1 MTLGWA
7 IITTGLHADVKIAPA
22 LNATPEAEL
31 VAVYSRDQG
40 RAEAFAQ
47 KHGAKAAY
55 SDLETL
61 LHDPRVEV
69 VFIASPNAL
78 HATQTLAAARAG
90 KHVLVEK
97 PMATTL
103 DDAVAMVRACQ
114 EAGVKLGVG
123 YHLRQHPGQR
133 AAQRLI
139 AQGVLGTV
147 ALAQGQWGFG
157 VRGQDGPPARTGLR
171 QWWDD
176 PELIGGA
183 STMMG
188 TGVHVIDLLRFVLG
202 QEVTEVAALT
212 DGQTAQ
218 HPLEQLVTM
227 LLRFDRGTLAT
238 MCCGRRLPDSRNDL
252 TVYGS
257 LGRVTT
263 RAALWE
269 GRQGALEVVSETVH
283 KTEVYPLT
291 PLANFIDE
299 LTDFHHAIR
308 EDREPAATG
317 LDGLRVVQV
326 TLAMIESARDGR
338 TVKIEPLTVH

>member
-1 MTLGWA
+1 MLGWA

-22 LNATPEAEL
+22 LNATPDAEL

-55 SDLETL
+55 SDLEAL
-61 LHDPRVEV
+61 LRDPRVGA

-103 DDAVAMVRACQ
+103 DDAVAMVRACRK
-114 EAGVKLGVG
+114 AGVKLGVG

-139 AQGVLGTV
+139 AEGVLGTV

-157 VRGQDGPPARTGLR
+157 VRGQNGPPPRTGLR

-202 QEVTEVAALT
+202 QEVT
-212 DGQTAQ
+212 GW
-218 HPLEQLVTM
+218 
-227 LLRFDRGTLAT
+227 
-238 MCCGRRLPDSRNDL
+238 RR
-252 TVYGS
+252 
-257 LGRVTT
+257 
-263 RAALWE
+263 
-269 GRQGALEVVSETVH
+269 
-283 KTEVYPLT
+283 
-291 PLANFIDE
+291 
-299 LTDFHHAIR
+299 
-308 EDREPAATG
+308 
-317 LDGLRVVQV
+317 
-326 TLAMIESARDGR
+326 
-338 TVKIEPLTVH
+338 

>member
-7 IITTGLHADVKIAPA
+7 IITAGMHADLKVAPA
-22 LNATPEAEL
+22 LNATPDAEL

-40 RAEAFAQ
+40 RAEAFAK

-55 SDLETL
+55 SDLDAL
-61 LHDPRVEV
+61 LRDARVEA

-78 HATQTLAAARAG
+78 HASQTLAAARAG
-90 KHVLVEK
+90 KHVLAEK

-103 DDAVAMVRACQ
+103 DDAVAMVRACRD
-114 EAGVKLGVG
+114 AGVKLGVG
-123 YHLRQHPGQR
+123 YHLRQHPGHR
-133 AAQRLI
+133 EAQRLI

-157 VRGQDGPPARTGLR
+157 VRGQEAPPPRSALR

-176 PELIGGA
+176 PELMGGA

-212 DGQTAQ
+212 DGQTAER
-218 HPLEQLVTM
+218 PLEQLVTM
-227 LLRFDRGTLAT
+227 ALRFNQGTLAT

-257 LGRVTT
+257 LGRIAV

-269 GRQGALEVVSETVH
+269 GRQGALDVTSEAVH
-283 KTEVYPLT
+283 KTEVYPLQ
-291 PLANFIDE
+291 PLANFVDE
-299 LTDFHHAIR
+299 LVDFQRAIR
-308 EDREPAATG
+308 SDREPAATG
-317 LDGLRVVQV
+317 LDGLRAVQV
-326 TLAMIESARDGR
+326 TLAMIESAKHGR
-338 TVKIEPLTVH
+338 TVKVEPLTV

>member
-1 MTLGWA
+1 MTGWA
-7 IITTGLHADVKIAPA
+7 IITAGTHADLKVAPA
-22 LNATPEAEL
+22 LKATPDAAL

-40 RAEAFAQ
+40 RAEAFAE
-47 KHGAKAAY
+47 KHGAHAAY
-55 SDLETL
+55 SDLDAL
-61 LHDPRVEV
+61 LRDPRVEA

-78 HATQTLAAARAG
+78 HAAQTLAAARAG

-103 DDAVAMVRACQ
+103 ADAVAMVRACRD
-114 EAGVKLGVG
+114 AGVKLGVG
-123 YHLRQHPGQR
+123 YHLRQHPGHR
-133 AAQRLI
+133 ETRRLI
-139 AQGVLGTV
+139 AQGVLGPV

-157 VRGQDGPPARTGLR
+157 VRGQDRPPPRSGLR

-176 PELIGGA
+176 PELMGGA

-202 QEVTEVAALT
+202 QEVVEVAALT
-212 DGQTAQ
+212 DGQTAE

-227 LLRFDRGTLAT
+227 VLRFDHGTLAT

-257 LGRVTT
+257 LGRITV

-269 GRQGALEVVSETVH
+269 ARQGALEVTSETVQ
-283 KTEVYPLT
+283 KSAVYPLQ

-299 LTDFHHAIR
+299 ITDFQRALR

-326 TLAMIESARDGR
+326 TLAMIESARHGR
-338 TVKIEPLTVH
+338 TVRLAPLAV

>member
-7 IITTGLHADVKIAPA
+7 IITTGMHADVKIAPA
-22 LNATPEAEL
+22 LNATPDAEL

-40 RAEAFAQ
+40 RAEAFAH
-47 KHGAKAAY
+47 KHGAKVAY
-55 SDLETL
+55 SDLESL
-61 LHDPRVEV
+61 LQDRRVEA

-78 HATQTLAAARAG
+78 HASQTLAAARAG

-103 DDAVAMVRACQ
+103 DDAVAMVRACRN
-114 EAGVKLGVG
+114 AGVKLGLG
-123 YHLRQHPGQR
+123 YHLRQHPGHR
-133 AAQRLI
+133 ETQRLL

-157 VRGQDGPPARTGLR
+157 VRGQGAPAPRSGLR

-218 HPLEQLVTM
+218 RPLEQLVTM
-227 LLRFDRGTLAT
+227 SLRFDQGTLGT

-257 LGRVTT
+257 LGRITA

-269 GRQGALEVVSETVH
+269 GRQGALEGVSETVH
-283 KTEVYPLT
+283 KAEVYPLQ

-299 LTDFHHAIR
+299 LVDFHAAIR
-308 EDREPAATG
+308 DDREPAAAG

-326 TLAMIESARDGR
+326 TLAMIESATHGR
-338 TVKIEPLTVH
+338 TVTIEPLTV

>member
-7 IITTGLHADVKIAPA
+7 IITTGLHADLKIAPA
-22 LNATPEAEL
+22 LNATPDAEL

-55 SDLETL
+55 SDLEAL
-61 LHDPRVEV
+61 LHDARVAA

-78 HATQTLAAARAG
+78 HASQTLAVARAG

-103 DDAVAMVRACQ
+103 EDAVVMVRACRD
-114 EAGVKLGVG
+114 AGVKLGVG

-139 AQGVLGTV
+139 AQGVLGSV

-157 VRGQDGPPARTGLR
+157 VRGQDGPPPRTGLR

-176 PELIGGA
+176 PDLIGGA

-202 QEVTEVAALT
+202 QEVTEVAGPT
-212 DGQTAQ
+212 HGQNR
-218 HPLEQLVTM
+218 HRPPEELV
-227 LLRFDRGTLAT
+227 A
-238 MCCGRRLPDSRNDL
+238 RLPRLDL
-252 TVYGS
+252 GHPAPPW
-257 LGRVTT
+257 LG
-263 RAALWE
+263 
-269 GRQGALEVVSETVH
+269 
-283 KTEVYPLT
+283 P
-291 PLANFIDE
+291 P
-299 LTDFHHAIR
+299 
-308 EDREPAATG
+308 
-317 LDGLRVVQV
+317 
-326 TLAMIESARDGR
+326 
-338 TVKIEPLTVH
+338 